1 MPEEILDELLAYLN
15 EREGKINDMR
25 GQGFDI
31 ESQMLESEQNF
42 MGQEFKPKVEYEEP
56 SEDENAAKMNQVK
69 GMDEVGKQI
78 NQQLEPYVN
87 HEGLKRV
94 YKPRAEREAEAQAND
109 SKQSLKN
116 PFKTDIYN
124 NPVSMFDDRLNP
136 HKKPPLPT

>member
-1 MPEEILDELLAYLN
+1 MIFPDGSKRAGFFDNNVYQLPLKSKSQLQELQNDMPEEILDELLAYLN

-78 NQQLEPYVN
+78 NQ
-87 HEGLKRV
+87 
-94 YKPRAEREAEAQAND
+94 
-109 SKQSLKN
+109 
-116 PFKTDIYN
+116 
-124 NPVSMFDDRLNP
+124 
-136 HKKPPLPT
+136 